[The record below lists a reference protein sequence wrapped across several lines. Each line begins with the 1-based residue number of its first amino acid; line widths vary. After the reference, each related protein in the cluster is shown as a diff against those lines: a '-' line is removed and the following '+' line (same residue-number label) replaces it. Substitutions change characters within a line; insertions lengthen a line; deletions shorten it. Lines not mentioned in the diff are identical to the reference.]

1 MIEICKGILIGNSFL
16 YQGQI
21 LAVEGKN
28 HVRPNLSKYK
38 KKKKKNGGCTR
49 LLIRCYILLTV
60 FSFW

>member
-21 LAVEGKN
+21 LAVEGKK
-28 HVRPNLSKYK
+28 HGLPNMSKEK